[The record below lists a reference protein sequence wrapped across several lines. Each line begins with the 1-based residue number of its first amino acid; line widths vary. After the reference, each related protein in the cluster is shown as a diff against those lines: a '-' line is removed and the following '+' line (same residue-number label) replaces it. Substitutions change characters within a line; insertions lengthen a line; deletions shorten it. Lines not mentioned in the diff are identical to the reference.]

1 MHINGM
7 KKIQVSVLSDRPA
20 PGQRPPRSRQHGFT
34 LLELVMVMTIIV
46 ILAAVGI
53 TSYQHIRQ
61 KAQETILKENLRQ
74 MRKLIDQ
81 YGADKE
87 KLPQSL
93 NDLVPDYI
101 REVPIDPMT
110 GDKNWHEDMGEDT
123 YSREGGSGLVD
134 VHSSAVG
141 EGEDGTPYSEY

>member
-1 MHINGM
+1 MCVNGR
-7 KKIQVSVLSDRPA
+7 KKIRISVLSGRPA
-20 PGQRPPRSRQHGFT
+20 PDQRPTRSRQHGFT

-46 ILAAVGI
+46 ILAAIGI

-93 NDLVPDYI
+93 SDLVPDYI
-101 REVPIDPMT
+101 REVPTDPIT
-110 GDKNWHEDMGEDT
+110 GDKNWHEDTGEDP

-134 VHSSAVG
+134 VHSNAVG
-141 EGEDGTPYSEY
+141 EGMDGIPYSEY